1 MSCLGSPL
9 RLAYC
14 IFLVFFLFLISATAQ
29 MALSVQSVNVGN
41 VQVGS
46 TLIVPV
52 GVSNNG
58 RSSVTIFQVTTSGPG
73 FSFAGPSLPIT
84 LAPEQRT
91 ILSVSFTPQT
101 AGTSNGSIV
110 VSCLAYWG
118 GHNAGHSGT
127 MTAALSG
134 TGTGGP
140 GYLSAP
146 SSMNLGS
153 IPVGSSQTQA
163 LTVTNTG
170 GSSLMIS
177 AATVGGSGFIVS
189 GMSLPYNLAA
199 GASANLSV
207 TFSPLTSGPDNATLT
222 LTSNGSDPTVNVS
235 LGGSGTTTTG
245 TLAVTP
251 ASMSFGSVAI
261 GTTQTESGSVTA
273 SGGSVTLSST
283 SSSNSAFAVGGIM
296 LPITLTAG
304 QSAAFTLTFAPTS
317 TGSASANIS
326 FFTSNSTSASET
338 ANGSGA
344 TTQHTVDLSWGAS
357 TSASI
362 SGYNVYRGTSASGP
376 FSKVNSVLD
385 ASLSYSD
392 STVQSGQTYY
402 YATTA
407 VDPSGIESSYSN
419 QVQAVVPFP

>member
-14 IFLVFFLFLISATAQ
+14 IFLHFFLFSISATAQ
-29 MALSVQSVNVGN
+29 MALSVQSVDLGN

-58 RSSVTIFQVTTSGPG
+58 KSNVTISQVTTSGTG
-73 FSFAGPSLPIT
+73 FSFVGPNLPIT
-84 LAPEQRT
+84 LAPRQGAN
-91 ILSVSFTPQT
+91 LSVSFTPQM
-101 AGTSNGSIV
+101 AGTSNGSIAI
-110 VSCLAYWG
+110 SCGAYWG
-118 GHNAGHSGT
+118 GHNTSHWGT

-153 IPVGSSQTQA
+153 IPVGTSQTQA
-163 LTVTNTG
+163 LTVSNTG
-170 GSSLMIS
+170 GSTLTIS
-177 AATVGGSGFIVS
+177 AATVGGSGFTV
-189 GMSLPYNLAA
+189 GGVSLPYNLAA
-199 GASANLSV
+199 GTSANLSV
-207 TFSPLTSGPDNATLT
+207 TFSPITSGTNNTTLT
-222 LTSNGSDPTVNVS
+222 LTSNGSDPTLNVS
-235 LGGSGTTTTG
+235 LSGGGTTTTG

-251 ASMSFGSVAI
+251 GSMSFGGVTI
-261 GTTQTESGSVTA
+261 GTNQTESGSVTA

-283 SSSNSAFAVGGIM
+283 SSSNSAFTVGGLT
-296 LPITLTAG
+296 LPITLASG
-304 QSAAFTLTFAPTS
+304 QSAPFTLTFAPTS
-317 TGSASANIS
+317 TGTTSASIS
-326 FFTSNSTSASET
+326 FFTGNSTSVSET
-338 ANGSGA
+338 ASGSGA
-344 TTQHTVDLSWGAS
+344 TTQHTVDLSWNAS
-357 TSASI
+357 TSGSI
-362 SGYNVYRGTSASGP
+362 SGYNVYRGTAASGP

-392 STVQSGQTYY
+392 NTVQSGQTYY

-407 VDPSGIESSYSN
+407 VDPSGLESSYSN
-419 QVQAVVPFP
+419 QAQAVVPFP